1 MLRRALPL
9 RLNHRRMT
17 NERDAALPLDVTPG
31 EAGSHATEAF
41 SLLGNETRL
50 AILLAL
56 WEKYDPHVT
65 DNTVSFSEIY
75 ALVDYDD
82 PGSFRYHLRQLD
94 GQFIRHTEDEGYEL
108 RVPGRRFIQAVIAG
122 AGVQDATLE
131 PTVID
136 QPCPFC
142 EAPTAIQYREGLL
155 IHSCTDCEGVTTEA
169 AVPGFLSAVPLDP
182 AGLTNRTPAQI
193 RAASRVAAW
202 RQTQFMFDGL
212 CPACSSPVQRWLDYC
227 PDHDSD
233 GICGQ
238 CGSKYA
244 VVARFECQ
252 VCKNHNVSS
261 PKALALFHPA
271 VIAFYE
277 TRGVRTRFRAD
288 DFESVRRV
296 FGLMKSHTVEV
307 IADDPLRVAV
317 VVNRDTDEIRLTFD
331 EAASVIDVNRSE
343 TG

>member
-1 MLRRALPL
+1 
-9 RLNHRRMT
+9 MT
-17 NERDAALPLDVTPG
+17 NERDATLPLEVAPG
-31 EAGSHATEAF
+31 EAGPHATDAF

-56 WEKYDPHVT
+56 WETYDPHAT
-65 DNTVSFSEIY
+65 DNMVPFSELY

-94 GQFIRHTEDEGYEL
+94 GQFIRHSEDAGYEL
-108 RVPGRRFIQAVIAG
+108 KVPGRRFIQAVIAG

-131 PTVID
+131 PTIID

-142 EAPTAIQYREGLL
+142 DEPTVIQYSEGLL
-155 IHSCTDCEGVTTEA
+155 IHSCTDCAGVTTDA

-212 CPACSSPVQRWLDYC
+212 CPACSSPVPRWLDHC
-227 PDHDSD
+227 PDHDPN
-233 GICGQ
+233 GICDL

-277 TRGVRTRFRAD
+277 TRGVGTRFQAN

-296 FGLMKSHTVEV
+296 FDLMKSHAVEV
-307 IADDPLRVAV
+307 LADNPLRVAV
-317 VVNRDTDEIRLTFD
+317 TVDHDADEIRLTFD
-331 EAASVIDVNRSE
+331 ENARVIAVNQPE
-343 TG
+343 TD